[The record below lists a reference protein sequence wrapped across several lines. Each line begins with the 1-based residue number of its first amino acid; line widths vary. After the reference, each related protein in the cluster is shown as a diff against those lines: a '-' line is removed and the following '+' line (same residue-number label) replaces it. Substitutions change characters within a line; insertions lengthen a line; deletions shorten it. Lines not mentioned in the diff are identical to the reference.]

1 MKILFDSAGELG
13 VFMPASFA
21 DCGQTLDQI
30 LAKDFPKQPN
40 GSLVPHKRVED
51 SEWNID
57 NLFINSYKFD
67 VVQGAIFVPEKAKL
81 FWKDK
86 WREARKP
93 ILEKLDVEFL
103 QQLELGD
110 TVGRNEIVQKKQVL
124 RDITLIEIPGN
135 TPQEIRNFWPEVL
148 GPNPYASQ

>member
-1 MKILFDSAGELG
+1 MNEFRRIVYKEPDGRIFILCPTPSWGGTLEQLAEKDVKKGYEYALLESSQVPNDLLFMSCWNFD
-13 VFMPASFA
+13 
-21 DCGQTLDQI
+21 
-30 LAKDFPKQPN
+30 K
-40 GSLVPHKRVED
+40 
-51 SEWNID
+51 
-57 NLFINSYKFD
+57 NSNP
-67 VVQGAIFVPEKAKL
+67 VVSVDIEKAKL

-110 TVGRNEIVQKKQVL
+110 TVGRNEVVQKKQVL

-135 TPQEIRNFWPEVL
+135 TTQEIRNFWPEVL